1 MEGMGNEKLYFLLL
15 KSIKRK
21 KKPSLGRSV
30 STHFV
35 ADCSPACIALT
46 KILVSFAD
54 CFQQEGTGDPKVL
67 FFSDKEFNGSTA
79 GKYFVIIEYNGTVS
93 GAEAPT
99 EQRSVALPPTSGHIM
114 INDD

>member
-1 MEGMGNEKLYFLLL
+1 M
-15 KSIKRK
+15 
-21 KKPSLGRSV
+21 
-30 STHFV
+30 
-35 ADCSPACIALT
+35 
-46 KILVSFAD
+46 
-54 CFQQEGTGDPKVL
+54 L

-114 INDD
+114 INYD